1 MVLSCLCLI
10 VCLIKSYPLP
20 YLILALVLS
29 IILADTRMVRAMA
42 QKSQNLYLSNGN
54 HAAFDLVLGP
64 RERPHECA
72 AWDVGTCDLRMG
84 PTFTSTKRADFHI
97 RCVGQ
102 VVIASI
108 LSAQRCNAARI
119 SSAYLAR
126 L

>member
-29 IILADTRMVRAMA
+29 IILADTRMVRAK
-42 QKSQNLYLSNGN
+42 KSQNLYLSNGN